1 MNFWLVKLKQNTM
14 EKTFVETLEG
24 TELLV
29 AYKYDKQPVRVEE
42 FHGYHYFDDS
52 SVAIKSVEVL
62 IAGIGIDITDQ
73 LTPSQMRAII
83 HDLKLEE

>member
-1 MNFWLVKLKQNTM
+1 MQQNL
-14 EKTFVETLEG
+14 VETLEG

-29 AYKYDKQPVRVEE
+29 SYVYDKQPIRVEE

-52 SVAIKSVEVL
+52 SVALKSVEVV
-62 IAGIGIDITDQ
+62 IAGIGVDITDQ

-83 HDLKLEE
+83 HDLKLKE

>member
-1 MNFWLVKLKQNTM
+1 MSNEVS
-14 EKTFVETLEG
+14 VELIDG
-24 TELLV
+24 TQLLV
-29 AYKYDKQPVRVEE
+29 AYLYEKQPMRVEE

-62 IAGIGIDITDQ
+62 IAGVGIDITDQ

-83 HDLKLEE
+83 HDLKLDT